1 MLFIL
6 QWQALLPQ
14 GVVFIQHIQIG
25 PAIEQAVEHL
35 DAVGFCLFQEH
46 RQVVVLQGIGV
57 QVQRAVG
64 DAFLAQAIEHGVVRC
79 QCRQADLAGQQ
90 FEYVGVLRHLQHITV
105 VALLIEQPLRSG
117 EDFLDPLADG
127 LGAAVAE
134 AAHP

>member
-1 MLFIL
+1 M
-6 QWQALLPQ
+6 
-14 GVVFIQHIQIG
+14 
-25 PAIEQAVEHL
+25 
-35 DAVGFCLFQEH
+35 
-46 RQVVVLQGIGV
+46 VLQGIGV

-79 QCRQADLAGQQ
+79 QRCQADLAGQQ